1 MASSRTAPRSLVSVA
16 LIGVLVLIAACQ
28 TRSISDSGYRGD
40 SYSYYGRSSGS
51 NPLYR
56 GELSD
61 FDVLGIDS
69 AQVITEAQILSA
81 FNEKQP
87 LSVKKGT
94 SILLVQSGAIFP
106 DTPMLKAFEKY
117 YTVAGLT
124 GVPERANAPGAKGSA
139 SREPDTTPNSYAMT
153 LRLAAAKGG
162 YEKIVAYWGVLETAR
177 ESQATKA
184 VSWVPF
190 VGGAIPDEQQRMR
203 IRLKLAVIDTRSGQW
218 EMFTPED
225 FQDDAW
231 SASYTRASSDQAQ
244 VAVLKEKAY
253 ASAAEDFV
261 KRYAR

>member
-1 MASSRTAPRSLVSVA
+1 MASSKTAPRSLASVA
-16 LIGVLVLIAACQ
+16 LIGILFLIAACE
-28 TRSISDSGYRGD
+28 TRSISDSGYRGSD
-40 SYSYYGRSSGS
+40 RYGYASRSS

-61 FDVLGIDS
+61 FDVLGIER
-69 AQVITEAQILSA
+69 AQIITEAQILSA
-81 FNEKQP
+81 FNEKRP
-87 LSVKKGT
+87 LSVKKGAP
-94 SILLVQSGAIFP
+94 IMLVQSGAMFP

-117 YTVAGLT
+117 YRVAGFT
-124 GVPERANAPGAKGSA
+124 GVPERPNAPGAKGSA

-162 YEKIVAYWGVLETAR
+162 YEKIVAYWGVIESAR
-177 ESQATKA
+177 KSEGTKA

-190 VGGAIPDEQQRMR
+190 VGGAIPDERQYMR

-218 EMFTPED
+218 EIFTPDD
-225 FQDDAW
+225 FNDDAW
-231 SASYTRASSDQAQ
+231 SAGYTRASSDQAQ

>member
-1 MASSRTAPRSLVSVA
+1 MASSRTAHRSLASVA
-16 LIGVLVLIAACQ
+16 LIGVLFLIAACQ

-40 SYSYYGRSSGS
+40 DRYGYASRS
-51 NPLYR
+51 NPFYR

-61 FDVLGIDS
+61 FDVLGIDR
-69 AQVITEAQILSA
+69 AQIITEAQILSA
-81 FNEKQP
+81 FNDKQP

-94 SILLVQSGAIFP
+94 SIMLVQSGAMFP

-117 YTVAGLT
+117 YTVAGFT
-124 GVPERANAPGAKGSA
+124 GVPERPNASSAAGSTN
-139 SREPDTTPNSYAMT
+139 REHDTTPNSYAMT

-162 YEKIVAYWGVLETAR
+162 YEKIVAYWGVLESAR
-177 ESQATKA
+177 ESQGTKA

-190 VGGAIPDEQQRMR
+190 VGGAIPDERQRMR

-218 EMFTPED
+218 EMFTPDD

-244 VAVLKEKAY
+244 VAVLKERAY
-253 ASAAEDFV
+253 AQASEDFV